1 MNSNEKTALIIT
13 TMNEIDGLR
22 TVWNHIPFERFRRT
36 LVIDG
41 GSKDGTIEF
50 LAEKKC
56 EILTQ
61 SKPGRGNAIREAIE
75 KITEDVIVLMSSD
88 GNDDPRYI
96 PDLLAKIAEGY
107 DIVSGSRFVR
117 GGRTDDT
124 DDPLRL
130 RRCGNRLFTT
140 IVNLLWN
147 WDYTDST
154 YGYRAFT
161 REAWNK
167 LKIEATKD
175 ETEFLMSIRAAK
187 LDLKVCQ
194 IPMEEG
200 VRVGGEVKA
209 RTLPT
214 GWCFTKIIVR
224 ELFRHPY

>member
-1 MNSNEKTALIIT
+1 
-13 TMNEIDGLR
+13 MNEVNGLQAI
-22 TVWNHIPFERFRRT
+22 WNQIPFERFRRA

-41 GSKDGTIEF
+41 GSKDGTVEF

-56 EILTQ
+56 EVITQ
-61 SKPGRGNAIREAIE
+61 SKPGRGNAIRQAVER
-75 KITEDVIVLMSSD
+75 ITEDVIVLMASD

-107 DIVSGSRFVR
+107 EIVSGSRFVN

-124 DDPLRL
+124 DDPLGIRK
-130 RRCGNRLFTT
+130 CGNRLFTL

-147 WDYTDST
+147 SDYTDSA
-154 YGYRAFT
+154 YGMRAFT

-167 LKIEATKD
+167 LSIEATRN

-187 LDLKVCQ
+187 LGLKVCQ

-209 RTLPT
+209 RTLST

-224 ELFRHPY
+224 ELFRDPF